1 MDETHI
7 PQIFQFW
14 HEVNKLKALF
24 YYKSSVIGP
33 GGDVA
38 DHAWRLAFL
47 VFVVAKELSLD
58 LDCSHAMG
66 LALIHDLFDM
76 HDQDIRIPEL
86 VIDTNLFREDAPAH
100 ASNRLRDMAEEY
112 AEQKTLEAKFVQALD
127 KVETFLHLN
136 EDGSDIYIPPIFH
149 ENYADEAVKSFD
161 EAMDMFVPLAAILQ
175 PLKRQLKEK
184 FATLGVKWVDNR

>member
-1 MDETHI
+1 MDKTHI

-33 GGDVA
+33 GGDTS

-47 VFVVAKELSLD
+47 VFIVAKELELD
-58 LDCSHAMG
+58 MDSSHAMG
-66 LALIHDLFDM
+66 LALLHDLFDM
-76 HDQDIRIPEL
+76 HGDDFRIPEV
-86 VIDTNLFREDAPAH
+86 VIDTDLIWGK
-100 ASNRLRDMAEEY
+100 SMSSSMRLRDMAKEY
-112 AEQKTLEAKFVQALD
+112 EAQNTLEAKFVRGLD

-136 EDGSDIYIPPIFH
+136 EDGSDIYVPPIFH

-175 PLKRQLKEK
+175 PLKAQLKQK
-184 FATLGVKWVDNR
+184 FRTMGVKWVEHS